1 MPTISFSI
9 SGTDSLAAVADS
21 LKDNIATAIQD
32 ECLPLIR
39 DTWLEAV
46 SGHQLPGMERSINSA
61 EYAAALQR
69 PEALE
74 YPVGG
79 DPLHGQVVV
88 NDRQVQKIE
97 EGTSARDMKPAL
109 LSGRKARRGKKGQ
122 RYNIIPIGLKTESGF
137 DAWQFHGVSPFRTV
151 SDFSPA
157 DSWIYPAKPGVAV
170 LESVTMAIAPRV
182 QEIIER
188 AVSEWK

>member
-1 MPTISFSI
+1 MTTISFSI
-9 SGTDSLAAVADS
+9 SGTESFAAIADA
-21 LKDNIATAIQD
+21 LKEKVATALQE

-39 DTWLEAV
+39 DTWIEAV
-46 SGHQLPGMERSINSA
+46 SGHQLPGMERAVESA

-69 PEALE
+69 PEAIE

-79 DPLHGQVVV
+79 DPFYGRVVV
-88 NDRQVQKIE
+88 HDQHVQKIE
-97 EGTSARDMKPAL
+97 EGASARDMKPAL
-109 LSGRKARRGKKGQ
+109 LSGKKARRGKKGQ
-122 RYNIIPIGLKTESGF
+122 RYNIIPIGLKTGSGF

-157 DSWIYPAKPGVAV
+157 HSWIYPATPGVAV
-170 LESVTMAIAPRV
+170 RESVTMAVAAKV
-182 QEIIER
+182 QEVIER